1 MEFEMKVA
9 AFRALG
15 DPTRLGIIDLLAT
28 QCDSEGTLGEDG
40 SVVGLSAGEVCCQ
53 LTGADKITSTISH
66 HLHELESAGLVELTK
81 QGRRTVCRLNGQALG
96 EISGYLGGL
105 AAATGRGCLG
115 GAI

>member
-1 MEFEMKVA
+1 MEFEMKVS

-28 QCDSEGTLGEDG
+28 QCDSEGALGEDG
-40 SVVGLSAGEVCCQ
+40 TVTGLSAGEVCCQ

-81 QGRRTVCRLNGQALG
+81 QGRRTVCRLNGRRLS
-96 EISGYLGGL
+96 EISRYVGQL
-105 AAATGRGCLG
+105 AAASGCGSKG
-115 GAI
+115 GVA